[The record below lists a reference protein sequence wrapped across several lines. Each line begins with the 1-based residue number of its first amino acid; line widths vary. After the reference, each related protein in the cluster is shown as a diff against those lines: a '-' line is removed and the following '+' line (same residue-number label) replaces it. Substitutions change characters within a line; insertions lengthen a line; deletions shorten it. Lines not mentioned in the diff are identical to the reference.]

1 MFPDH
6 KGQSLFSLHDRIA
19 VVTGAA
25 RGIGKA
31 AAQALAAHG
40 ARLLL
45 VDRLATELASTA
57 AEITET
63 ADAPVHTLVT
73 DIAAT
78 DAGRKVRAAAH
89 EAGPVSVVVN
99 AAGVMVRSEITDLTA
114 ADLDTLWRA
123 NVLGTIEVTQ
133 CLLPQMIEQGYGKVI
148 NIGSLGSVR
157 GLERR
162 TGYAMSKGAIAQYTI
177 SLASETGQYGIR
189 ANVLAPGYVT
199 TDMASEWIYGDTERT
214 ARLRAR
220 IPLGRFATPE
230 DMSGV
235 VVFLATPAS
244 DYVTGQILLA
254 DGGWTTT

>member
-1 MFPDH
+1 MPDH
-6 KGQSLFSLHDRIA
+6 KGQSLFSLHGMLA

-31 AAQALAAHG
+31 AAQALATHG
-40 ARLLL
+40 AGLLL
-45 VDRLATELASTA
+45 VDRLGTELASTA
-57 AEITET
+57 AEIAET
-63 ADAPVHTLVT
+63 GVPVHTLVT

-78 DAGRKVRAAAH
+78 DAGRNVRAAASK
-89 EAGPVSVVVN
+89 AGPVKVVVN
-99 AAGVMVRSEITDLTA
+99 AAGVMVRSEITELSATDLEM
-114 ADLDTLWRA
+114 LWRV

-133 CLLPQMIEQGYGKVI
+133 SLLPHMIEQGYGKVI
-148 NIGSLGSVR
+148 NVGSLGSVR

-162 TGYAMSKGAIAQYTI
+162 TGYATSKGAVAQYTI
-177 SLASETGQYGIR
+177 SLASEAGQYGIR
-189 ANVLAPGYVT
+189 ANLIAPGYVI
-199 TDMASEWIYGDTERT
+199 TDMASEWIYGDGERT

-230 DMSGV
+230 DMGGA
-235 VVFLATPAS
+235 VVFLAAPAS